1 MESINNKSKVIKI
14 WLILSLTSFL
24 IGTTIAFMSAY
35 NFFDN
40 NKQVSIIEV
49 NDKTIKVQS
58 GEQNGDP
65 IIYEIKR
72 YKILNKKE
80 NDKIYIKIK
89 DNKAKYSLIQI
100 GPDKIEKIALILM
113 IAPILIIVLYIW
125 FLVLMLFPI
134 YIIKSSNNRIVGT
147 IIYIMCWIGMI
158 LCIINKDNVWNI
170 IGILLMIVP
179 GTIWCIIK
187 EKKHKKHKKHKK

>member
-14 WLILSLTSFL
+14 WLILSVTSFL
-24 IGTTIAFMSAY
+24 IGTTIAFLSAY

-65 IIYEIKR
+65 VIYELKR

-100 GPDKIEKIALILM
+100 EPDKIEKIALILM

-125 FLVLMLFPI
+125 FLVFILLPI
-134 YIIKSSNNRIVGT
+134 YIIKSSNNRIAGT
-147 IIYIMCWIGMI
+147 VIYIMFWIGMI
-158 LCIINKDNVWNI
+158 LCIINENNDWSI
-170 IGILLMIVP
+170 IGFLLMIP
-179 GTIWCIIK
+179 ITIWCIIK